1 MNDVWFFF
9 SDFVRWKTII
19 VQPLNNHYVIFELV
33 EVWVSPPKNTIF
45 KFYNIKKKKK
55 CFRALTIDC
64 SVFLQVAF
72 FDKHRKT
79 IVNVLLCVTTIVTV
93 KIRNYLTVYM
103 TNADGNLFRRSSK
116 IKKKKKNQWYVS
128 FFCAKNTRVTYTY
141 FIRR

>member
-1 MNDVWFFF
+1 M
-9 SDFVRWKTII
+9 
-19 VQPLNNHYVIFELV
+19 
-33 EVWVSPPKNTIF
+33 
-45 KFYNIKKKKK
+45 
-55 CFRALTIDC
+55 TIDC

-116 IKKKKKNQWYVS
+116 IKKKKKINDTYLFFAQKTHVS
-128 FFCAKNTRVTYTY
+128 RTRILFAAKESVHN
-141 FIRR
+141 I